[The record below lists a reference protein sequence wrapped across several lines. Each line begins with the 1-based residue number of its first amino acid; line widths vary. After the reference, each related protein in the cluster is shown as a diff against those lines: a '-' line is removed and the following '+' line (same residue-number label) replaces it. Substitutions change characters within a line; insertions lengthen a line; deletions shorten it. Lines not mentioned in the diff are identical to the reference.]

1 MGNQSDLA
9 ALRRDREKHEAALA
23 SASEKISAI
32 EEAERRRQEEKEAKA
47 REFGSLQRKLERSHG
62 WVLKVGKDVAELKK
76 EAAREIDLVA
86 EGHGVAVGHLR
97 STLLEL
103 TTAELELAAFKEYEI
118 SIRAKI
124 EAQQ

>member
-1 MGNQSDLA
+1 MANQPDLA
-9 ALRRDREKHEAALA
+9 GLRREREEHQAALV
-23 SASEKISAI
+23 SAQEKISAI
-32 EEAERRRQEEKEAKA
+32 EEAERRRQQEEEAKA
-47 REFGSLQRKLERSHG
+47 REFVSLQRKLERSHG
-62 WVLKVGKDVAELKK
+62 WILKVEKDVAELKK
-76 EAAREIDLVA
+76 EAAREVDLVA

-124 EAQQ
+124 KAQQ